1 MTPEKIIANI
11 ENYITTLTPAEQELC
26 ETCLNV
32 AESSGTNVKD
42 IPAIKDSIF
51 KYDPVLELV
60 EIIQELKC
68 DIKEKMQKSTKG
80 KSFVTRSKKLT
91 KLMLK
96 NTMGSYKKAVIEEIN
111 GIEMQ
116 CCIVDGGF
124 YAFVLKEHLDV
135 LMFTS
140 EESKNYNNSFHS
152 GKFKNSIPPYKDY
165 KIVEFDI
172 ADIKAKLSLH
182 KAKKDKTVCE
192 IEIDGT
198 IFNAEYFVN
207 VIDIL
212 GENITMYK
220 HPTIINEMVVFEN
233 DKGIGL
239 LFPRRRQ

>member
-11 ENYITTLTPAEQELC
+11 ENYISTLTPAEQELC

-32 AESSGTNVKD
+32 AESSCTNVKD
-42 IPAIKDSIF
+42 IPSIKDSIL
-51 KYDPVLELV
+51 KHHPVLELV
-60 EIIQELKC
+60 EIIQELKR

-96 NTMGSYKKAVIEEIN
+96 NTRESYKKAVIEEIN

-116 CCIVDGGF
+116 CCVVDGGF

-135 LMFTS
+135 PMFTP
-140 EESKNYNNSFHS
+140 EESKNYNNEFHS
-152 GKFKNSIPPYKDY
+152 GEFKNCIPPYEDY
-165 KIVEFDI
+165 KTVEFDI
-172 ADIKAKLSLH
+172 ANIKAKLSLH
-182 KAKKDKTVCE
+182 KAKKDKTVCR

-212 GENITMYK
+212 GENVTMYK
-220 HPTIINEMVVFEN
+220 HPTKINEMVVFEN
-233 DKGIGL
+233 NNGIGIL
-239 LFPRRRQ
+239 CTMRR